1 MINKRAI
8 FLCGSGG
15 SGKSTIYQNYF
26 SDYVVVD
33 VDILYEKLLN
43 EYGLGLDIKNFNF
56 EQIELSNSLFEKA
69 KQLNNEKFNEYVSEN
84 KNIVVDGVGRDV
96 EVILN
101 QRNLLEKCGYTTYMI
116 MVYADID
123 VCIERVENRNRS
135 YSKRLVIDS
144 WHESYRNISEYKE
157 QFKDRFLLVH
167 NDEINDWKS
176 KFQIFINKQSK
187 NKAII

>member
-135 YSKRLVIDS
+135 YSKRIVIDS

>member
-8 FLCGSGG
+8 VLCGSGG

-33 VDILYEKLLN
+33 VDILYEELLN

-167 NDEINDWKS
+167 NDEINDWKC